1 MKWFPQRLIW
11 YENSQNQ
18 KFINL
23 IKYRKDKTRI
33 HSKKQV
39 GILSGIDIKANFIQN
54 RRTHFLSA
62 ILCRCIFLKTFSH
75 HIHIVYIFFK
85 FPYYCNLL
93 ILTNVIKESNV
104 EPNEIP
110 FTRSYLLSQILAK
123 EHLNLER
130 NNRVNLTYDM
140 STVHLHHK
148 MCLK

>member
-1 MKWFPQRLIW
+1 MISTKTDLIRKFPESEI
-11 YENSQNQ
+11 
-18 KFINL
+18 FIKL

-54 RRTHFLSA
+54 KRTHLLAA
-62 ILCRCIFLKTFSH
+62 ILCRCIFLNIFTSYTY
-75 HIHIVYIFFK
+75 IVYFFK

-104 EPNEIP
+104 EPNEIL

-140 STVHLHHK
+140 STVHVHHN
-148 MCLK
+148 MFLK

>member
-1 MKWFPQRLIW
+1 M
-11 YENSQNQ
+11 
-18 KFINL
+18 
-23 IKYRKDKTRI
+23 
-33 HSKKQV
+33 

-54 RRTHFLSA
+54 RRTHLLSA

-85 FPYYCNLL
+85 FPFYCNLL